1 MALSRRNFVQLLG
14 AAGISAAASAAFFD
28 ESAANAARYAE
39 GDVSNG
45 SRTPR
50 GASGRVVIVGGGM
63 AGTSAAR
70 YLRRW
75 GGSGLTLTLV
85 ERNTAYTSNI
95 MSNGVLT
102 GQTTIPS
109 LQYSYAALRN
119 TYGVNVV
126 TAEAL
131 GVNPTAQTVTLSN
144 GSTLGYDRLVV
155 APGIVFDALPGLTVG
170 DYDTTYPHA
179 WQAGAQTTLLRNQ
192 LMSMPS
198 GGTFVMTIPPA
209 PYRCPPGPYERA
221 CLVADWLK
229 KNKPGSRVVVLDAN
243 PKIMAEPIAFTEAFT
258 SIHAG
263 VIRYVPNAVIDHVDK
278 ANSTVVTTAE
288 GVRFDVFN
296 PIPPHRAGALA
307 QSAGLV
313 NVGGRWAGVDVLS
326 YESSAV
332 PRIHVLGDAIGTTMP
347 KSGHIANAQA
357 KVLADAI
364 PKLLTGQALNQAPAT
379 SSACYSPITMTTA
392 SWLTGV
398 FHYDPATRTMLVKS
412 IAEAPSISAS
422 NYKDMSKWFTG
433 LMQDTFA

>member
-1 MALSRRNFVQLLG
+1 
-14 AAGISAAASAAFFD
+14 
-28 ESAANAARYAE
+28 
-39 GDVSNG
+39 
-45 SRTPR
+45 
-50 GASGRVVIVGGGM
+50 M

-209 PYRCPPGPYERA
+209 PYRCPRDP
-221 CLVADWLK
+221 
-229 KNKPGSRVVVLDAN
+229 
-243 PKIMAEPIAFTEAFT
+243 T
-258 SIHAG
+258 S
-263 VIRYVPNAVIDHVDK
+263 VPA
-278 ANSTVVTTAE
+278 
-288 GVRFDVFN
+288 
-296 PIPPHRAGALA
+296 
-307 QSAGLV
+307 
-313 NVGGRWAGVDVLS
+313 W
-326 YESSAV
+326 
-332 PRIHVLGDAIGTTMP
+332 
-347 KSGHIANAQA
+347 
-357 KVLADAI
+357 
-364 PKLLTGQALNQAPAT
+364 
-379 SSACYSPITMTTA
+379 
-392 SWLTGV
+392 WLTGLRRTSQGAASSSWTPIPRSWPSRSPSRR
-398 FHYDPATRTMLVKS
+398 HSPPSTQASSATSRMR
-412 IAEAPSISAS
+412 
-422 NYKDMSKWFTG
+422 
-433 LMQDTFA
+433 